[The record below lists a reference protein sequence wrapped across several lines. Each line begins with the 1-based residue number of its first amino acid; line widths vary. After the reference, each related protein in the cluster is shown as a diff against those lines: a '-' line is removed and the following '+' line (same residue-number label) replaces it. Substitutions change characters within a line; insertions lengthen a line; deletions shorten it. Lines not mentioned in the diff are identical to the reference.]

1 MTLMRYLLEYT
12 IEHVCHGNRS
22 ECARRMGLD
31 YAELR
36 RFRKRISDGGSSN
49 RVTEALL
56 EMYWREN
63 LSVDDALKAYTDT
76 RFGSD
81 MEAAESVCDA
91 LVHSVR
97 ELIEADRQ
105 ESQDMAQLLRAAA
118 SFFDELE
125 RVFCNKKCQRCLYNE
140 SPCPTKRFHE
150 YLQWMRNELQ
160 ACE

>member
-1 MTLMRYLLEYT
+1 M
-12 IEHVCHGNRS
+12 
-22 ECARRMGLD
+22 ARD

-63 LSVDDALKAYTDT
+63 LSVDEALKAYSES

-81 MEAAESVCDA
+81 MEAAEGVCDEI
-91 LVHSVR
+91 VHSVR
-97 ELIEADRQ
+97 ELIEIERQ
-105 ESQDMAQLLRAAA
+105 ESQDMAQMLRAAA

-125 RVFCNKKCQRCLYNE
+125 RVFCNKNCQRCLYNE
-140 SPCPTKRFHE
+140 APCPTRRFHE
-150 YLQWMRNELQ
+150 YLIWVRAEFQ

>member
-1 MTLMRYLLEYT
+1 
-12 IEHVCHGNRS
+12 
-22 ECARRMGLD
+22 MGLD

-63 LSVDDALKAYTDT
+63 LSVDEALKAYSES

-81 MEAAESVCDA
+81 MEVAEGVC
-91 LVHSVR
+91 
-97 ELIEADRQ
+97 ELIEIERQ
-105 ESQDMAQLLRAAA
+105 ESQDMAQMLRAAA
-118 SFFDELE
+118 SFFGELE

-140 SPCPTKRFHE
+140 VPCPTRRFHE
-150 YLQWMRNELQ
+150 YLIWVRAEFQ

>member
-1 MTLMRYLLEYT
+1 MR
-12 IEHVCHGNRS
+12 
-22 ECARRMGLD
+22 LD

-36 RFRKRISDGGSSN
+36 RFSKRISDGGSSN

-63 LSVDDALKAYTDT
+63 LSVDEALKAYSES

-81 MEAAESVCDA
+81 MEAAEGVCDEI
-91 LVHSVR
+91 VHSVR
-97 ELIEADRQ
+97 ELIEIERQ
-105 ESQDMAQLLRAAA
+105 ESQDMAQMLRAAA

-125 RVFCNKKCQRCLYNE
+125 HVFCKKCQRCLNNE
-140 SPCPTKRFHE
+140 TPCPRKRFHE
-150 YLQWMRNELQ
+150 YLIWVRAEFQ

>member
-1 MTLMRYLLEYT
+1 MMRYLLEYT
-12 IEHVCHGNRS
+12 IENICHVNRS

-49 RVTEALL
+49 CVTEALL

-63 LSVDDALKAYTDT
+63 LSVDEALKAYSES

-81 MEAAESVCDA
+81 MEAAEGVCDEI
-91 LVHSVR
+91 VHSVR
-97 ELIEADRQ
+97 ELIEIERQ
-105 ESQDMAQLLRAAA
+105 ESQDMAQMLRAAA

-125 RVFCNKKCQRCLYNE
+125 RVFYNKKCQRCLYNE
-140 SPCPTKRFHE
+140 EPCPTRRFHE
-150 YLQWMRNELQ
+150 YLIWVQ
-160 ACE
+160 AEFQTCE

>member
-1 MTLMRYLLEYT
+1 
-12 IEHVCHGNRS
+12 
-22 ECARRMGLD
+22 MGLD

-56 EMYWREN
+56 EMDWREN
-63 LSVDDALKAYTDT
+63 LSVDEALKAYSESQ
-76 RFGSD
+76 FGSD
-81 MEAAESVCDA
+81 MEAAEEVCDE

-97 ELIEADRQ
+97 ELIEMERQ
-105 ESQDMAQLLRAAA
+105 ESQDMAQMLRAAA

-140 SPCPTKRFHE
+140 APCPIKRFHE
-150 YLQWMRNELQ
+150 YLIWVRAEFQ